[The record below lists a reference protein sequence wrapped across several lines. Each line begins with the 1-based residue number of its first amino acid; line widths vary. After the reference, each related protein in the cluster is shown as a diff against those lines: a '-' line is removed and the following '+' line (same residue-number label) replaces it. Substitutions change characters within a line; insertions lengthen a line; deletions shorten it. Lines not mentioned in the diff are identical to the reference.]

1 LFFGIVI
8 CICLI
13 HSIALYQHLQD
24 RVLLASLLPAPVL
37 VIRSPTGLD
46 LSKIQT
52 VLLQLGYQP
61 DMLLYADNVLSAQS
75 MITEHLPNLIL
86 YHATITSEISLI
98 HQLKQQSPYP
108 PGITIFNTDST
119 ALIYSSSLSGAD
131 SYMLHHDSLP
141 QFAESLK
148 IVLRGGAYIHT
159 ELADY
164 ILHQPIAKTCLNF
177 AELQLLKV
185 LSQHQ
190 SQVERQ
196 NQLQMRDYQMYSR
209 VKHIYRKLFRLS

>member
-1 LFFGIVI
+1 
-8 CICLI
+8 
-13 HSIALYQHLQD
+13 
-24 RVLLASLLPAPVL
+24 LASLLPAPVL

-52 VLLQLGYQP
+52 VLQQLGYQP
-61 DMLLYADNVLSAQS
+61 DMLLYADNMLSAQS

-86 YHATITSEISLI
+86 YHAATTSEISVI
-98 HQLKQQSPYP
+98 RPLKQQSPDTP
-108 PGITIFNTDST
+108 VIAIFNTHST
-119 ALIYSSSLSGAD
+119 ALIYSALLSGAD
-131 SYMLHHDSLP
+131 SYMQHQNSFSE
-141 QFAESLK
+141 FAESLK
-148 IVLRGGAYIHT
+148 TVLRGGAYVNT

-190 SQVERQ
+190 SQTERQ
-196 NQLQMRDYQMYSR
+196 DQLQMKNYQIYSR
-209 VKHIYRKLFRLS
+209 VKYIYRKLFRLSLNSSIVCSK

>member
-1 LFFGIVI
+1 MHLPDSQYSS
-8 CICLI
+8 L
-13 HSIALYQHLQD
+13 SHLQD

-52 VLLQLGYQP
+52 VLQQLGYQP
-61 DMLLYADNVLSAQS
+61 DMLLYADNMLSAQS

-86 YHATITSEISLI
+86 YHAATTSEISVI
-98 HQLKQQSPYP
+98 RPLKQQSSDTPV
-108 PGITIFNTDST
+108 IAIFNTHST
-119 ALIYSSSLSGAD
+119 ALIYSALLSGAD
-131 SYMLHHDSLP
+131 SYMQHQNSFSE
-141 QFAESLK
+141 FAESLK
-148 IVLRGGAYIHT
+148 TVLRGGAYVNT

-190 SQVERQ
+190 SQTERQ
-196 NQLQMRDYQMYSR
+196 DQLQMKNYQIYSR
-209 VKHIYRKLFRLS
+209 VKYIYRKLFRLSLNS

>member
-1 LFFGIVI
+1 LH
-8 CICLI
+8 LPD
-13 HSIALYQHLQD
+13 SQYSSLSHLQD

-37 VIRSPTGLD
+37 VIRSPTRLD

-52 VLLQLGYQP
+52 VLQQLGYQP
-61 DMLLYADNVLSAQS
+61 DMLLYADNMLSAQS

-86 YHATITSEISLI
+86 YHAATTSEISVI
-98 HQLKQQSPYP
+98 RPLKQQSPDTP
-108 PGITIFNTDST
+108 VIAIFNTHST
-119 ALIYSSSLSGAD
+119 ALIYSALLSGAD
-131 SYMLHHDSLP
+131 SYMQHQNSFSE
-141 QFAESLK
+141 FAESLK
-148 IVLRGGAYIHT
+148 TVLRGGAYVNT

-190 SQVERQ
+190 SQAERQ
-196 NQLQMRDYQMYSR
+196 DKLQMKDYQMYSR
-209 VKHIYRKLFRLS
+209 VKHIYRKLVKLSLNS

>member
-1 LFFGIVI
+1 MHLPDSQYSS
-8 CICLI
+8 L
-13 HSIALYQHLQD
+13 SHLQD

-52 VLLQLGYQP
+52 VLQQLGYQP
-61 DMLLYADNVLSAQS
+61 DMLLYADNMLSAQS

-86 YHATITSEISLI
+86 YHAATTSEISLI
-98 HQLKQQSPYP
+98 RQLKQQNPYP
-108 PGITIFNTDST
+108 PVITIFNTDAIAT
-119 ALIYSSSLSGAD
+119 IYSALLSGAD
-131 SYMLHHDSLP
+131 SYMQHHDSLP

-164 ILHQPIAKTCLNF
+164 ILHQPIAKTCLNL

-190 SQVERQ
+190 SQAERQ
-196 NQLQMRDYQMYSR
+196 NQLQMKDYQMYSR
-209 VKHIYRKLFRLS
+209 VKHIYRKLVQLSLNS

>member
-1 LFFGIVI
+1 M
-8 CICLI
+8 
-13 HSIALYQHLQD
+13 
-24 RVLLASLLPAPVL
+24 ASLLPAPVL

-46 LSKIQT
+46 LLKIQT

-61 DMLLYADNVLSAQS
+61 DMLLYADNMLSAQS

-86 YHATITSEISLI
+86 YHAATTSEISLI
-98 HQLKQQSPYP
+98 LQLKQQSPYP
-108 PGITIFNTDST
+108 PVIAIFNTDSIAT
-119 ALIYSSSLSGAD
+119 IYSALLSGAD
-131 SYMLHHDSLP
+131 SYMQHHDSLQ

-164 ILHQPIAKTCLNF
+164 ILHQPSAKTCLDF

-185 LSQHQ
+185 ISQYTLQ
-190 SQVERQ
+190 AERQ
-196 NQLQMRDYQMYSR
+196 NQLEMKDYQIYSR
-209 VKHIYRKLFRLS
+209 VKHIYRKLVRLSLNS

>member
-1 LFFGIVI
+1 M
-8 CICLI
+8 
-13 HSIALYQHLQD
+13 
-24 RVLLASLLPAPVL
+24 ASLLPAPVL
-37 VIRSPTGLD
+37 VIHSPTGLD

-61 DMLLYADNVLSAQS
+61 DMLLYADNMLSAQS

-86 YHATITSEISLI
+86 YHAATTSEISLI
-98 HQLKQQSPYP
+98 HQLKQQSPDTP
-108 PGITIFNTDST
+108 VIAILNTYST
-119 ALIYSSSLSGAD
+119 ALIYSALLSGAD
-131 SYMLHHDSLP
+131 SYMQHHDSLP

-148 IVLRGGAYIHT
+148 TVLRGGAYVNT

-190 SQVERQ
+190 SQAKRQ
-196 NQLQMRDYQMYSR
+196 NQLEMKDYQIYSR
-209 VKHIYRKLFRLS
+209 VKYIYRKLFKFSLNS